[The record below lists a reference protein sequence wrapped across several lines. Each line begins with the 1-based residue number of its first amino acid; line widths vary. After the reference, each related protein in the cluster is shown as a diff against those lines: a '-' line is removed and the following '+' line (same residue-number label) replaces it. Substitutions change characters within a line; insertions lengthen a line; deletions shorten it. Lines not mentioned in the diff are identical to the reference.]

1 MSISKKM
8 GKLGYIHAIEYT
20 IALRKQT
27 TSIQKRKTLSERNE
41 IQYGANYTIL
51 FMDNSKRQKTK
62 LVFGDRSKDSD
73 CFLMNNK

>member
-1 MSISKKM
+1 M
-8 GKLGYIHAIEYT
+8 GKLGYIRAIEYT

-27 TSIQKRKTLSERNE
+27 TSIQKRKTLRERND
-41 IQYGANYTIL
+41 IQDGANYTIL
-51 FMDNSKRQKTK
+51 FMDNSKKQKTK

>member
-1 MSISKKM
+1 M
-8 GKLGYIHAIEYT
+8 GKLGYIRAIEYT

-27 TSIQKRKTLSERNE
+27 TSIQKRKTLSERND
-41 IQYGANYTIL
+41 IQDGANYTIL
-51 FMDNSKRQKTK
+51 FMDNSKKQKTK